1 MLDPRKM
8 GRKDIALY
16 EEYSRSAKATIDLA
30 GDIDLALGIKKSQN
44 PAFENMISPPDYVYA
59 LQKLG
64 IGFKVPKSILFA
76 YCLGKS
82 ISLYSEAAEYYKKNG
97 LAGKLEEL
105 GEFKRYS
112 LSKHPELN
120 LDRLWN

>member
-44 PAFENMISPPDYVYA
+44 PAFENMISPPV
-59 LQKLG
+59 
-64 IGFKVPKSILFA
+64 SITSV
-76 YCLGKS
+76 G
-82 ISLYSEAAEYYKKNG
+82 
-97 LAGKLEEL
+97 
-105 GEFKRYS
+105 
-112 LSKHPELN
+112 
-120 LDRLWN
+120 